1 MNFMS
6 CMVLMR
12 SGLPQATLCPKCV
25 ESAEMRLDSRK
36 MATRL
41 WHVLNV
47 TSLFVE
53 PAMSTREVKA
63 TSVVLSATLA
73 ISDTKVVLE

>member
-1 MNFMS
+1 
-6 CMVLMR
+6 
-12 SGLPQATLCPKCV
+12 
-25 ESAEMRLDSRK
+25 

-47 TSLFVE
+47 TSLFVD